1 MSELNSVDTEHA
13 AAIEADDAAI
23 AAALQEAHIPSLV
36 LALVHM
42 TGDMSLVRGDIKPM
56 VEFLNPD
63 DGLTEAQRDSVRQRA
78 LQVIAQHRDAPAEFY
93 VPKDAELREM
103 MDFITGQS
111 LAEEYV
117 EFLSAELSMHGEDA
131 YEQPEVYKVPEH
143 TRADFKVLV
152 IGAGM
157 SGLLS
162 AIRLQQAGIDFMVV
176 EKNHD
181 VGGTWLENTYPGC
194 RVDSAN
200 HVYSYSFRPQD
211 WPQHFSPQPVLHDYF
226 STTADE
232 YGLRD
237 HIRFDTEVERA
248 NFDEASG
255 MWHVQVNGPNGADT
269 LVVNAVIS
277 AVGQLNRPKMP
288 DIEGLGSFKGP
299 AWHSAEWQHDV
310 DLTGKRVGVIGTGGS
325 AFQFVP
331 IVADQAESVTVFQ
344 RTAPWIVPNE
354 TYFQDVPEGKHW
366 LLKHVPFYAKWFRFN
381 MFWSA
386 AEGLLQAVTGEEGWE
401 RPEESVSELNQQF
414 RDTLIANLEETL
426 AGRPDLIEKCT
437 PDYPPGAKR
446 ALIDDGK
453 YLRTLLRDN
462 VSLLDDGI
470 AAITEKGLRDANGVE
485 HEFDVLVYGTGFKA
499 SSFLHPM
506 KIYGLEGK
514 ELHEVWADEPRA
526 FKGISMPGFPNLFC
540 CYGPNT
546 NIVVNGSIIFFS
558 ECEVRYIMGC
568 LAMLMQGNGKAL
580 DVKQD
585 VHQRYNEWI
594 DKGNAGMAWGQSG
607 VNTWYKNASGHITQ
621 NWPFTL
627 LEFWQQTR
635 APAAEDYHL
644 I

>member
-1 MSELNSVDTEHA
+1 MSEIEHA
-13 AAIEADDAAI
+13 AAITADDATI

-36 LALVHM
+36 LALIHM
-42 TGDMSLVRGDIKPM
+42 TGDMSLVRGDIKPV
-56 VEFLNPD
+56 VEFLSSE
-63 DGLTEAQRDSVRQRA
+63 DGLTDEQRDEIRRTA
-78 LQVIAQHRDAPAEFY
+78 LQVLIRHRDDPQDFY
-93 VPKDAELREM
+93 VPSDGELREM

-117 EFLSAELSMHGEDA
+117 EFLSAELGMHGEDA
-131 YEQPEVYKVPEH
+131 YAQPEVYKVPEH

-162 AIRLQQAGIDFMVV
+162 AIRLQEAGVDFAVV
-176 EKNHD
+176 EKNSD

-211 WPQHFSPQPVLHDYF
+211 WPQHFSPQPVLRQYF
-226 STTADE
+226 ADTADE

-237 HIRFDTEVERA
+237 RIRFNTEVESA
-248 NFDEASG
+248 TFDEASG
-255 MWHVQVNGPNGADT
+255 MWHVQVNGPDGAET
-269 LVVNAVIS
+269 LVANAVIS

-288 DIEGLGSFKGP
+288 DIDGVGTFAGP
-299 AWHSAEWQHDV
+299 AWHSAEWRHDV

-331 IVADQAESVTVFQ
+331 IVADQAQSVTIFQ

-354 TYFQDVPEGKHW
+354 TYFQEVPQGKHW
-366 LLKHVPFYAKWFRFN
+366 LLNHVPFYAKWFRFN

-386 AEGLLQAVTGEEGWE
+386 AEGLLQAVTGEAGWNK
-401 RPEESVSELNQQF
+401 PEESVSELNQQF
-414 RDTLIANLEETL
+414 RESLIANLQEVL
-426 AGRPDLIEKCT
+426 ADRPDLLDKCT

-453 YLRTLLRDN
+453 YLRTLKRDN
-462 VSLLDDGI
+462 VELLTDGI
-470 AAITEKGLRDANGVE
+470 DAITEKGLRAADGVE
-485 HEFDVLVYGTGFKA
+485 HEFDVLIYGTGFKA

-506 KIYGLEGK
+506 KIYGLQGK
-514 ELHEVWADEPRA
+514 ELHETWRDEPRA
-526 FKGISMPGFPNLFC
+526 FKGITVPGFPNLFC

-568 LAMLMQGNGKAL
+568 LAMVMQSNSKAL
-580 DVKQD
+580 DVKPE
-585 VHQRYNEWI
+585 VHERYNQWI

-621 NWPFTL
+621 NWPYTL

-635 APAAEDYHL
+635 APAAEDYNL
-644 I
+644 L